1 MIIFRFGV
9 NLFPVSIY
17 SKFFTQIFTESILI
31 LEVIS
36 PNWFGHYGLGKVEVI
51 FNMLDFFKP

>member
-17 SKFFTQIFTESILI
+17 SKFFTQIFTES
-31 LEVIS
+31 S
-36 PNWFGHYGLGKVEVI
+36 DFANGLGKVEVI
-51 FNMLDFFKP
+51 FNVLDFFKP